1 MVRSKKLSLI
11 FLCSILIATFNL
23 FLDTK
28 FFLAGIIG
36 IVGILALF
44 YDLRIG
50 IFMSAL
56 LYPFMPDIIGLLMF
70 LAMGIFYVL
79 RKIILDKG
87 DLNITHI
94 GLGIGL
100 FFVVMTITTIT
111 SVDIKGSLRDFGLN
125 LAGISFLFAFVNT
138 IKNKEELN
146 GFISVFLLSALI
158 VSLLG
163 IYQKFTGV
171 QMRPE
176 WLDVDNNPDIAA
188 RVYSVFLNP
197 NILAEYLVF
206 LTPIAV
212 GITWYTK
219 DLKKKILFSIATIC
233 LLGCLMLTLSR
244 GGWLGIF
251 AAAFIFVM
259 LIDKRL
265 LLLAIPII
273 ILAIMFL
280 PEKVIERLGSIGS
293 TLDSSNMY
301 RIKIWQI
308 TLELIKDHSIGGVG
322 FGHIP
327 YKETFETY
335 IRTMPIFHAHNS
347 YLQMA
352 AETGIPGLFIFLMM
366 ILSNIKEGYV
376 NLVKSDDKY
385 YKYVGAGCIAS
396 IVGILTHGMF
406 EHFLYIPRIIFT
418 FWIVMALIITMVK
431 LKKESTKV
439 I

>member
-1 MVRSKKLSLI
+1 MVRTKRLSLI
-11 FLCSILIATFNL
+11 FLCSILIAIFNL

-36 IVGILALF
+36 IIGVITLF

-50 IFMSAL
+50 IFMTAL
-56 LYPFMPDIIGLLMF
+56 LYPFMPDVIGLLMF
-70 LAMGIFYVL
+70 LSMGIFHVL
-79 RKIILDKG
+79 RKVILGKG
-87 DLNITHI
+87 ELKVTHI
-94 GLGIGL
+94 GLGIAL
-100 FFVVMTITTIT
+100 FFLLMTITTIT
-111 SVDIKGSLRDFGLN
+111 SINLKGSLRDFGLN

-138 IKNKEELN
+138 IDSKEELN
-146 GFISVFLLSALI
+146 GFISILLLSALI

-163 IYQKFTGV
+163 IYQQFTGV

-219 DLKKKILFSIATIC
+219 DLKKKVLFSIATVC

-244 GGWLGIF
+244 GGWLGIL
-251 AAAFIFVM
+251 AAAFIFVL

-265 LLLAIPII
+265 LLLSVPII
-273 ILAIMFL
+273 ILALIFL
-280 PEKVIERLGSIGS
+280 PTKVLERISSIGS
-293 TLDSSNMY
+293 TIDSSNMY

-308 TLELIKDHSIGGVG
+308 TLDVIKDNLIGGVG
-322 FGHIP
+322 FGHLP
-327 YKETFETY
+327 YKQTFETY
-335 IRTMPIFHAHNS
+335 IRTMPIFHAHNT
-347 YLQMA
+347 YLQIA
-352 AETGIPGLFIFLMM
+352 AETGITGLFIFLLM
-366 ILSNIKEGYV
+366 IFSAIKEGYV
-376 NLVKSDDKY
+376 KLVKSDDKY

-396 IVGILTHGMF
+396 IFGILTHGMF

-431 LKKESTKV
+431 LKERTRK
-439 I
+439 